1 MLLLLLEIR
10 WIMGDNINYYIGI
23 YSVNQTDDVTQF
35 ITCSLPWFEQKLPYR
50 EEYAFENTRDVGAK
64 SQRWQEWYQM
74 KPFDHFYR
82 FVFFCWHFPPQPPP
96 PPSSIWLHLR
106 DSLSSDTT
114 FPREICASVPEDKN
128 RNFYNWCKVH

>member
-1 MLLLLLEIR
+1 
-10 WIMGDNINYYIGI
+10 MGDNNNYYIGI

-82 FVFFCWHFPPQPPP
+82 FVFFCWHFPPQPAPP
-96 PPSSIWLHLR
+96 PLPYDYMLETLYQVIPPFPEKYAPA
-106 DSLSSDTT
+106 SLKIKIGILTT
-114 FPREICASVPEDKN
+114 GVKFISE
-128 RNFYNWCKVH
+128 